1 MSLVDWYENGT
12 CMLDYNTSE
21 WPGASDDCCEGG
33 LFLAVSWPRNFGY
46 LLVSL
51 VLLCYVF
58 LGVALG
64 ADVFMTS
71 IEIITSKEKQVTVSV
86 GGEKKLFHT
95 QVWNGTVAN
104 LTLMALGSSAP
115 EILLNVV
122 DIFKENYY
130 SGELGP
136 STIVGSAA
144 FNLMVISAVC
154 IVCLPPG
161 ESRSIAQMPVFLT
174 TAFFSIWA
182 YVWLL
187 IILKVSSPDII
198 TIPEAVITCLFLV
211 VLIGIA
217 YFADV
222 HYGDA
227 KIAAGNAASKVV
239 GIRGRAISQ
248 GKIMDE
254 LKARKANKADAG
266 DKTAEELAA
275 ELAEDLIPKTKGD
288 YRRGVTAAL
297 TGRGGLVNEDGT
309 LKAASGPRAE
319 GGTNKT
325 ADLQMVKVDLA
336 KDPTDEKVVHVGFTR
351 RVVACIEG
359 QDHTARVVVRRQ
371 GPAELLQ
378 AELTV
383 RVQTVEEG
391 HETAGESA
399 KADVNFKKVD
409 AVLTFAPG
417 VAEMTQEIEI
427 VDNSEVSDDVFLTV
441 TLTDAKFGGDKDAAA
456 GLGGAKVELGGE
468 LQFASCRVQIQDD
481 DKNPGCFRWHTERV
495 EVYENVGKVNLTV
508 LRTNGLNG
516 EVSIDYKTKD
526 QQATAGKDYVAV
538 EGTLTFPHGAVSRSL
553 TIEIIDDDTFEKDET
568 FTVVLSEPTGGATFD
583 QATDGGS
590 DTAVCTVVILNDD
603 EITSKLEQVV
613 SLLRINADNLA
624 LARDNWKEALRDA
637 VFPHPEADAKAK
649 FMHYLNVPWKLMF
662 AVVPPPG
669 LMGGWPCFFG
679 ALVMIGVQVVLI
691 SDFAGMMGCQMN
703 LKPAVTAI
711 TFVALGTSLPDTF
724 ASMAAARGD
733 KTADNSVGNVTGSN
747 SVNVFLGL
755 GLSWL
760 IAAIYWEGQ
769 PITAEWLEKY
779 PDIAARQ
786 MRDHGEVTGGFVVY
800 AGDLGFSVMVFTVCA
815 IITLGTIIYRRPY
828 ELGGDK
834 NSAVATAVF
843 FCFLW
848 VLYVIL
854 SSLSSYELIT
864 PPF

>member
-21 WPGASDDCCEGG
+21 WPGASDDCCDGG

-222 HYGDA
+222 YYGDA

-254 LKARKANKADAG
+254 LRARKANKADAG

-297 TGRGGLVNEDGT
+297 TGRRAGRRATPRPRLPPQQHARPSHHYRGGLVNEGGT
-309 LKAASGPRAE
+309 LKRRVPPSQLLLCTPRPLAGDPTAPRLTACSPLHLPAPPPSLFVCSGPRAE

-378 AELTV
+378 AELCV

-391 HETAGESA
+391 HETSGESA

-441 TLTDAKFGGDKDAAA
+441 TLSDAKFGGDKDAA
-456 GLGGAKVELGGE
+456 GLGGATVELGGE

-526 QQATAGKDYVAV
+526 QQVLAPPRLPPLSLSLLRPRPSPAAEPPSVASHSHSPSLILLFSPTHPRRVASSARLAAQATAGKDYVAV

-590 DTAVCTVVILNDD
+590 DTAVCTVRPPLSPL
-603 EITSKLEQVV
+603 TPTHTPGTPPCS
-613 SLLRINADNLA
+613 A
-624 LARDNWKEALRDA
+624 LAPTPEQSWAL
-637 VFPHPEADAKAK
+637 
-649 FMHYLNVPWKLMF
+649 
-662 AVVPPPG
+662 
-669 LMGGWPCFFG
+669 
-679 ALVMIGVQVVLI
+679 
-691 SDFAGMMGCQMN
+691 
-703 LKPAVTAI
+703 
-711 TFVALGTSLPDTF
+711 SLRNQ
-724 ASMAAARGD
+724 SG
-733 KTADNSVGNVTGSN
+733 
-747 SVNVFLGL
+747 
-755 GLSWL
+755 
-760 IAAIYWEGQ
+760 
-769 PITAEWLEKY
+769 
-779 PDIAARQ
+779 
-786 MRDHGEVTGGFVVY
+786 
-800 AGDLGFSVMVFTVCA
+800 
-815 IITLGTIIYRRPY
+815 
-828 ELGGDK
+828 
-834 NSAVATAVF
+834 
-843 FCFLW
+843 
-848 VLYVIL
+848 
-854 SSLSSYELIT
+854 
-864 PPF
+864 

>member
-1 MSLVDWYENGT
+1 
-12 CMLDYNTSE
+12 
-21 WPGASDDCCEGG
+21 
-33 LFLAVSWPRNFGY
+33 
-46 LLVSL
+46 
-51 VLLCYVF
+51 
-58 LGVALG
+58 
-64 ADVFMTS
+64 
-71 IEIITSKEKQVTVSV
+71 
-86 GGEKKLFHT
+86 
-95 QVWNGTVAN
+95 
-104 LTLMALGSSAP
+104 
-115 EILLNVV
+115 
-122 DIFKENYY
+122 
-130 SGELGP
+130 
-136 STIVGSAA
+136 
-144 FNLMVISAVC
+144 
-154 IVCLPPG
+154 
-161 ESRSIAQMPVFLT
+161 
-174 TAFFSIWA
+174 
-182 YVWLL
+182 
-187 IILKVSSPDII
+187 
-198 TIPEAVITCLFLV
+198 
-211 VLIGIA
+211 
-217 YFADV
+217 
-222 HYGDA
+222 
-227 KIAAGNAASKVV
+227 
-239 GIRGRAISQ
+239 
-248 GKIMDE
+248 
-254 LKARKANKADAG
+254 
-266 DKTAEELAA
+266 
-275 ELAEDLIPKTKGD
+275 
-288 YRRGVTAAL
+288 
-297 TGRGGLVNEDGT
+297 
-309 LKAASGPRAE
+309 
-319 GGTNKT
+319 
-325 ADLQMVKVDLA
+325 
-336 KDPTDEKVVHVGFTR
+336 
-351 RVVACIEG
+351 
-359 QDHTARVVVRRQ
+359 VRRQ

-441 TLTDAKFGGDKDAAA
+441 TLTDAKFAPGGDKDAAA